1 MNPHAFDLDVS
12 MTLHEHSMV
21 RHTLTRRTLE
31 VLSTRR
37 ITPHMQRIVFGGE
50 ELRGFVSAAPD
61 DHVKLVFPN
70 AKGELVFPILGPNG
84 PEFPQDAIPSPMR
97 DYTPREYDSIR
108 NELVVDFVIHGDG
121 PASTWAERARPGQ
134 CIGVGGPRG
143 SFITAEDFD
152 RYVLIGDET
161 ALPAIGRRLDEMRAG
176 VRMHVLVEIPEAGDR
191 QPLGSQAHFDV
202 SWLERDGVDAA
213 SSELLELALRELP
226 NWPGDTFYWIAA
238 ESRRVRAMRRY
249 LVEERG
255 VPKEWIRAT
264 GYWKAD
270 GADEEED

>member
-1 MNPHAFDLDVS
+1 MNPTTDLDS
-12 MTLHEHSMV
+12 PMIRHEPRMV
-21 RHTLTRRTLE
+21 RHTLKRRTIE
-31 VLSTRR
+31 VLHTRR

-50 ELRGFVSAAPD
+50 ELRDFVSAAPD
-61 DHVKLVFPN
+61 DHVKLIFPN
-70 AKGELVFPILGPNG
+70 ANGELVFPTLGPNG
-84 PEFPQDAIPSPMR
+84 PEFPPGAMPSPMR

-108 NELVVDFVIHGDG
+108 NELIVDFVIHGDG
-121 PASTWAERARPGQ
+121 PASTWAERAQPGQ
-134 CIGVGGPRG
+134 RIGVGGPRG

-152 RYVLIGDET
+152 RYILVGDET
-161 ALPAIGRRLDEMRAG
+161 ALPAIGRRLDELHAG
-176 VRMHVLVEIPEAGDR
+176 ARVSILVEIPEAADR
-191 QPLGSQAHFDV
+191 QPLGSQAQFQV
-202 SWLERDGVDAA
+202 SWLERDGADAA

-226 NWPGDTFYWIAA
+226 EWPGDTFYWIAA
-238 ESRRVRAMRRY
+238 ESRRVRAMRKY